1 MYMYY
6 TITLVLSGKPGVI
19 DREEPDE
26 DNGLWLAM
34 IVVEV

>member
-6 TITLVLSGKPGVI
+6 TITLVLNGKPGVI

-26 DNGLWLAM
+26 DDGL
-34 IVVEV
+34 